1 MSRFRLTGGSWCSR
15 LSEREASPSVP
26 GAPAKLNVIGDVTEE
41 PILDLEAA
49 GRLMVSYA
57 ISISD
62 FVVAPMQRSQLDT
75 K

>member
-1 MSRFRLTGGSWCSR
+1 
-15 LSEREASPSVP
+15 
-26 GAPAKLNVIGDVTEE
+26 VIGDVTKE

-49 GRLMVSYA
+49 ARLIVSYA